1 MLCKG
6 CYNYLT
12 KTYLRKKK
20 QRNEATSRNVTT
32 GISQNPNAAD
42 DFRGAIDSIGA
53 IGSKIRNSK
62 SLQSLEVA
70 TKDNIR
76 NIVDSAA
83 NIGESMI
90 NKYGSR
96 VELQNRAKYDKFYD
110 DIDVSDD
117 EYEYNRRY

>member
-1 MLCKG
+1 MLCKD

-32 GISQNPNAAD
+32 GISQHPNAAD